1 MTPANMQYMFVR
13 SLRVFRVMRLAAAS
27 ENLREVL
34 MSAARSLKV
43 IGAIAVVLL
52 MFLYF
57 MAIIA
62 MQLFGGIWGDGGID
76 AHGQGLHFDYFII
89 AFFNIFIVITT
100 ENWIGFMWT
109 TYDNMGVGA
118 IIFFVV
124 VVIFGAIVILNMFL
138 AILLDQMDDELKSKV
153 RRMESERMK
162 NEFVENR
169 AARQMQNMARAG
181 RFAKKLLAKSRES
194 SVEDK
199 YRARASGRTTGFA
212 EQNTEFPLLSN
223 WEISTYTIMWN
234 TTTKETGGK
243 LPIKSLQSFLVLI
256 GQRLEHAPERVARDD
271 EATGMVE
278 LWEILKVVNRKRVKE
293 IQVARKKKPGA
304 LGEEDLAKA
313 QLPKRSLCFD
323 ANV

>member
-1 MTPANMQYMFVR
+1 
-13 SLRVFRVMRLAAAS
+13 
-27 ENLREVL
+27 
-34 MSAARSLKV
+34 
-43 IGAIAVVLL
+43 
-52 MFLYF
+52 
-57 MAIIA
+57 
-62 MQLFGGIWGDGGID
+62 
-76 AHGQGLHFDYFII
+76 
-89 AFFNIFIVITT
+89 
-100 ENWIGFMWT
+100 
-109 TYDNMGVGA
+109 
-118 IIFFVV
+118 
-124 VVIFGAIVILNMFL
+124 
-138 AILLDQMDDELKSKV
+138 
-153 RRMESERMK
+153 MK

-181 RFAKKLLAKSRES
+181 RFAKKLLEKSKAS
-194 SVEDK
+194 SQEDK

-256 GQRLEHAPERVARDD
+256 GQRLEHAPERVARDVEGGLKEITERHADDEEDD

-278 LWEILKVVNRKRVKE
+278 LWEILKVTNPNPNPIPNPDPNPDPNPNPNPNPSPNPNPNPSQVVNRKRVKE

-323 ANV
+323 ANVAMLHPLSGVACGMGPTSKIRHLALLMFYSYSSP